1 MIAYN
6 FISIILLCALQPLL
20 KAYLSFSPWNSILQ
34 ARLYKRLSSAT
45 LQPPMPLIV
54 SLLLPILGFLVLPS
68 FAAPT
73 SDPLKPLNAT
83 NCWFCDLSQRNVF
96 PFLAWQNSGPATIP
110 AQFAISSLEQY
121 RSKLLNQVQTSS
133 LFAHSPFRSVK
144 TPIFDYNSH
153 VYQFIMA
160 SDATGDIP
168 PMTNSEAYGVV
179 SNLLSQIKRA
189 ASNRR
194 MLPNLGFD
202 IWGQMQDQRVLALGG
217 GSLRDVNSA
226 NGLQSDQHTA

>member
-20 KAYLSFSPWNSILQ
+20 KAYLSFSPWNFILQ

-45 LQPPMPLIV
+45 LQPLMSLIA
-54 SLLLPILGFLVLPS
+54 SLLLPILGFLVLS
-68 FAAPT
+68 SSAAPT
-73 SDPLKPLNAT
+73 SDPLKPLNTT
-83 NCWFCDLSQRNVF
+83 NCWFCDPSQRNVF

-133 LFAHSPFRSVK
+133 LFAHTPFRSVK

-153 VYQFIMA
+153 VYRFIIA
-160 SDATGDIP
+160 SDTTRDIP

-189 ASNRR
+189 AGNRR

-202 IWGQMQDQRVLALGG
+202 IWGQMQDQRVLAMGG